1 MQRHATLAIPLA
13 AAHFSATQTT
23 SALDTDTLCAA
34 LAGRLNGLAHCTTEC
49 NAVFKLLSNGLSNE
63 ACVKFRTL
71 NLYNLNGNRAVGD
84 LVELLAKCVNLCTL
98 LADYYAGAR
107 RGDDDLD
114 LVTSALDL
122 YAGDSCM
129 GELLVKVRTNS
140 EVVLKVFRIVLV
152 GIPAAAPIL
161 GYAETE
167 TGGAY
172 FLTHTMP
179 PLGLLR

>member
-1 MQRHATLAIPLA
+1 
-13 AAHFSATQTT
+13 
-23 SALDTDTLCAA
+23 
-34 LAGRLNGLAHCTTEC
+34 
-49 NAVFKLLSNGLSNE
+49 
-63 ACVKFRTL
+63 
-71 NLYNLNGNRAVGD
+71 
-84 LVELLAKCVNLCTL
+84 
-98 LADYYAGAR
+98 
-107 RGDDDLD
+107 
-114 LVTSALDL
+114 
-122 YAGDSCM
+122 M

-140 EVVLKVFRIVLV
+140 EVVLKVLRIVLV